1 MRAIIETG
9 GSQIPVEIDARCKIP
24 RIEAEIGKE
33 VDFDKVLFVSKD
45 DKPQIGNP
53 YIEGASVKAEVVSQG
68 KLDKVTVFKF
78 KRRVKYRKKTG
89 HRQQYTEILVK
100 EINS

>member
-9 GSQIPVEIDARCKIP
+9 GSQIPVETDARCKIP
-24 RIEAEIGKE
+24 KIEAEVGKE

-45 DKPQIGNP
+45 EKPQIGNP
-53 YIEGASVKAEVVSQG
+53 YVEGASVKAEVVSHG